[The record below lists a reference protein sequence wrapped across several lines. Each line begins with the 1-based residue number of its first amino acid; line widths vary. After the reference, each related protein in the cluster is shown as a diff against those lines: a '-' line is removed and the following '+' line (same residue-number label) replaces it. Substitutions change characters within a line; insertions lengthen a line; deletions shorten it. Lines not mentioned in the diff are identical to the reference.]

1 MLKGPL
7 RKALAALAAA
17 AVGLPLLAWAG
28 IALELSRLERAVVED
43 WRALPPR
50 PTLRPTHVEPPVP
63 GTVGEAFVRAVDAPH
78 PPFPHAWRKGEPVEC
93 TQARELPPA
102 ELPESCLTVVE
113 AQAAWARG
121 VLASSRAAHATLTAT
136 LERLEEPGGDSESR
150 YQPSAA
156 VQAVRVVSHDV
167 RRAAARGEADAA
179 LEWCADAFGLG
190 RDFALRKGPG
200 GVLFA
205 AHWAALLTGPCGEA
219 LDVASPA
226 AKRRFAAALDAVAAA
241 LPADGPV
248 LRELVVWRIAELYGW
263 TFSDEA
269 LAALPPAAFER
280 IRQLN
285 PRASRFVS
293 PFNQRTAVRGTRALR
308 STLAAA
314 ERSPAERDAAVARAK
329 ERLSDLGREVKLD
342 ELVERADR
350 LRLLLRLLAT
360 AARLDAGDA
369 EEVGAGL
376 ALRREGAGRVLA
388 PTAARFAR
396 FAVRLHSDAGP
407 PGLAP

>member
-1 MLKGPL
+1 MLTTPL

-50 PTLRPTHVEPPVP
+50 PTRRPTHVEPPLV

-78 PPFPHAWRKGEPVEC
+78 PLFPQPWRRNEPMEC
-93 TQARELPPA
+93 AQARELPAA
-102 ELPESCLTVVE
+102 ELPEACLAVVE

-121 VLASSRAAHATLTAT
+121 VVASSRAEDATLTAA
-136 LERLEEPGGDSESR
+136 LERLDNAHDNEAL
-150 YQPSAA
+150 YQPSTA

-167 RRAAARGEADAA
+167 RRAAARGEADLA
-179 LEWCADAFGLG
+179 LDWCADALGLG
-190 RDFALRKGPG
+190 RDFALRSGPS

-205 AHWAALLTGPCGEA
+205 SHWAALLTGPCGEA
-219 LDVASPA
+219 LDAASPA
-226 AKRRFAAALDAVAAA
+226 AKRRFAAAVDAIAAA

-248 LRELVVWRIAELYGW
+248 LREAVAWRVIELYGA
-263 TFSDEA
+263 TFSDQTLEA
-269 LAALPPAAFER
+269 LPAVAVER
-280 IRQLN
+280 IRQLSPN
-285 PRASRFVS
+285 ARRFVS
-293 PFNQRTAVRGTRALR
+293 PLTQRTALRGARALR

-314 ERSPAERDAAVARAK
+314 DSSPPERDAAIARAR
-329 ERLSDLGREVKLD
+329 ERLASIEREVRLD
-342 ELVERADR
+342 ELFERFDR
-350 LRLLLRLLAT
+350 LRLLLRLLAN

-369 EEVGAGL
+369 EEAGAGL
-376 ALRREGAGRVLA
+376 LLRKEGAGRVLSPA
-388 PTAARFAR
+388 AARLAR
-396 FAVRLHSDAGP
+396 HAVRLHSDGGP